1 MDEKVLKTSWKQRI
15 IILAVAILLLGGT
28 ILTYA
33 FIVLNGE
40 AETARQEENNELISE
55 LSKKYEEK
63 QEEVNNAAKPMSDK
77 YFPELKKYKSEVK
90 SYNAASANSAGL
102 EVKDLKKGDGKEL
115 KENDNNYYAYYI
127 GWCPDG
133 SIFDSSFDSKDN
145 PTKLKAPLDASAG
158 LIEGWNQGVVGMKL
172 GGIREITMNG
182 DLAYGEKEMCG
193 TTNSP
198 LKFIVLAVEP
208 SEDMKKLNE
217 ELNEIYIQLKSAS
230 YGSTM

>member
-1 MDEKVLKTSWKQRI
+1 MMCAD
-15 IILAVAILLLGGT
+15 
-28 ILTYA
+28 
-33 FIVLNGE
+33 
-40 AETARQEENNELISE
+40 
-55 LSKKYEEK
+55 
-63 QEEVNNAAKPMSDK
+63 
-77 YFPELKKYKSEVK
+77 
-90 SYNAASANSAGL
+90 
-102 EVKDLKKGDGKEL
+102 
-115 KENDNNYYAYYI
+115 
-127 GWCPDG
+127 
-133 SIFDSSFDSKDN
+133 
-145 PTKLKAPLDASAG
+145 DASAG

-230 YGSTM
+230 YGSIM